1 MEMWMWISAG
11 IVWLLLG
18 LKACSWEKRCSNS
31 LTLMLVALIMGP
43 IGLMLVCSTA
53 DGEPMFVGR
62 KNSIYWDEKQQQIKT
77 KGGKCVYD
85 SGETSRIKVL
95 ESQLSGLQ
103 NRTRKLEDVLPD
115 EDWRKKCNDAISSN
129 EKVTREFE
137 TRYQAQLQCGAK
149 GHGKWVYAGGTKQKW
164 DKTEHDI
171 SRNETITM
179 KVMSYTAIGSDGFIF
194 KCSDCG
200 LEITKTAKE
209 LTATERE
216 ALKKLKLL

>member
-1 MEMWMWISAG
+1 MEWTMFDRS
-11 IVWLLLG
+11 IVLLAMICGWLIVFFVYG
-18 LKACSWEKRCSNS
+18 LFKRKS
-31 LTLMLVALIMGP
+31 
-43 IGLMLVCSTA
+43 
-53 DGEPMFVGR
+53 
-62 KNSIYWDEKQQQIKT
+62 SIYWDDKQQQIKT
-77 KGGKCVYD
+77 KSGKCLIDVN
-85 SGETSRIKVL
+85 KVERMDRQL
-95 ESQLSGLQ
+95 ESLLNEGVVTKIE
-103 NRTRKLEDVLPD
+103 NIRKDWLE
-115 EDWRKKCNDAISSN
+115 WQQKCNKVIEEN
-129 EKVTREFE
+129 MEVEKRLE
-137 TRYQAQLQCGAK
+137 AQLQCGAK

-171 SRNETITM
+171 SGNETITM